1 MSASV
6 RTLSIAILLTASSAF
21 CTQAPDDCT
30 DPSSP
35 SATVAESER
44 SLRYTLSWD
53 QSGIE
58 PHADQSWSL
67 TSDTGVRWHITRGY
81 LVSLRAELNPCDESN
96 TPATCATHTWRSPF
110 GPSAALA
117 GHGDDAPDPSRRGIG
132 LVESLTELSTHSEPP
147 FEVSGPAHCQAHYL
161 IHKAYGF
168 TENLPN
174 DVDMIG
180 HSVWIE
186 GEYTLPGQT
195 EATPFT
201 ASTAYSN
208 GHLGALLNPLTTRP
222 TTSDGRS
229 AAWEVRVE
237 RSLAPLFN
245 GIHPQ
250 ELSPEALADAILW
263 NLVDHTEVQLIA
275 E

>member
-1 MSASV
+1 
-6 RTLSIAILLTASSAF
+6 
-21 CTQAPDDCT
+21 
-30 DPSSP
+30 
-35 SATVAESER
+35 
-44 SLRYTLSWD
+44 
-53 QSGIE
+53 
-58 PHADQSWSL
+58 
-67 TSDTGVRWHITRGY
+67 
-81 LVSLRAELNPCDESN
+81 
-96 TPATCATHTWRSPF
+96 
-110 GPSAALA
+110 
-117 GHGDDAPDPSRRGIG
+117 
-132 LVESLTELSTHSEPP
+132 
-147 FEVSGPAHCQAHYL
+147 
-161 IHKAYGF
+161 
-168 TENLPN
+168 
-174 DVDMIG
+174 MIG